1 MGTILQDMMGMLS
14 RKKVV
19 TPKTDDYITL
29 ARYASAQERMKP
41 HPKIETELVTMG
53 SIKTFVNDVSTLPTG
68 LISTKISLTAAQIKS
83 LGTTPIDAIAAPG
96 AGKYIRVSDCDG
108 WLTWGSVAFDDNPIT
123 LTAVGAG
130 DVQALDDYSLLA
142 KTSTTNNRFGVYETV
157 DPYVENA
164 KLQVTGTDSVLTG
177 DSTVDIYISYEII
190 TL

>member
-1 MGTILQDMMGMLS
+1 MANIITYPPITTVAGEDLMIVSDTSLEGNPTRTVSVDALGTYVASQVSAGAILS
-14 RKKVV
+14 VKV
-19 TPKTDDYITL
+19 
-29 ARYASAQERMKP
+29 
-41 HPKIETELVTMG
+41 
-53 SIKTFVNDVSTLPTG
+53 
-68 LISTKISLTAAQIKS
+68 SLTASQIKS

-96 AGKYIRVSDCDG
+96 AGKYIRVTDCDG

-177 DSTVDIYISYEII
+177 DSTVDLYISYQII